1 MILENNLKKETEKQN
16 KIIEKIKTNINK
28 KINSK
33 INKKNNLKIENKIIT
48 IIGLP
53 CSGKSIFSI
62 LLAEQLKI
70 KNKILLLDFN
80 LEQNDLSTILGK
92 KKYSK
97 NIIKKMKNNNIE
109 QINIKDFII
118 KINEKIDLISGLDVF
133 FTEKI
138 EKYKLKNMLM
148 ELKNKYEIIII
159 DTPSEYK
166 KEELKILLK
175 NSEEIIFLLEANLIQ
190 IKKTKIILDY
200 YEKNWKI
207 KKEKIKLIFNKNNKN
222 SIPIFLLKKIFNKN
236 YLGKI
241 NYDEKI
247 NYVINKNKIKN
258 SNKNTKKQ
266 ILKIIL
272 KLNQIKKKKIKL
284 KGRGFLNGQQF
295 IRK

>member
-175 NSEEIIFLLEANLIQ
+175 NSEENIFLLEANLIQ

>member
-48 IIGLP
+48 IIGIP

>member
-284 KGRGFLNGQQF
+284 KGRGFLNGKQF

>member
-48 IIGLP
+48 IIGIP

-175 NSEEIIFLLEANLIQ
+175 NSEEIIFLLEPNLIQ
-190 IKKTKIILDY
+190 IKKTKKILDY

>member
-48 IIGLP
+48 IIGIP

-284 KGRGFLNGQQF
+284 KGRGFLNGKQF

>member
-48 IIGLP
+48 IIGIP

-236 YLGKI
+236 YLGQI

-284 KGRGFLNGQQF
+284 KGRGFLNGKQF

>member
-236 YLGKI
+236 YLGQI

-284 KGRGFLNGQQF
+284 KGRGFLNGKQF

>member
-48 IIGLP
+48 IIGIP

-190 IKKTKIILDY
+190 IKKAKTILDY

-284 KGRGFLNGQQF
+284 KGRGFLNGKQF

>member
-284 KGRGFLNGQQF
+284 KERGFLNGKQF

>member
-48 IIGLP
+48 IIGTP

-70 KNKILLLDFN
+70 KNRILLLDFN

-109 QINIKDFII
+109 QINLKDFII

-284 KGRGFLNGQQF
+284 KGRGFLNGKQF